1 MVQFTVNEKKN
12 CQTFS
17 FNFKFAYVI
26 KIATGKKFPSLFSLT
41 ANENCYEMNFT
52 PSLGDFS
59 GYCYRQDVASD
70 GQT

>member
-1 MVQFTVNEKKN
+1 MPQFAVNEKKN
-12 CQTFS
+12 CLTFS
-17 FNFKFAYVI
+17 FNFKFAYVM
-26 KIATGKKFPSLFSLT
+26 KNATGKIFPSLFSLT
-41 ANENCYEMNFT
+41 ANENFYEMNIT